1 VRVVN
6 DRSLEIALVGTSHR
20 LAGVEHREPLHAM
33 GAAVRAALA
42 DRPSDSAIAEGF
54 VLATCHRAEIYL
66 IAHDMAAAEAELAAR
81 LHCNR
86 GVGLFAGV
94 PSYRL
99 TGEAAIAHLCRV
111 TAGLDSLI
119 LGEAEISGQVRRAAA
134 AARENGSLGV
144 YLDRVVAGA
153 LGASGRVRSETHLAE
168 GASSAGAAAVALA
181 GRLAGGLSGRRV
193 LVVGAGD
200 AARLAIARLAR
211 DPAIALTIASRSAKH
226 ARDAA
231 TAFTPDAEVIGLDA
245 VAAALPATDVVMAA
259 VNAASPIVHRDHVQ
273 RAIDARDG
281 RPIVFVDISMPRAID
296 PAVADVDGAVL
307 RTVDDLGDVVAEV
320 AARRRREV
328 PGAEAIVRDEA
339 VRTYDRFLSRARRQ
353 RAAVA

>member
-111 TAGLDSLI
+111 TPGWIRSSSARPRFP
-119 LGEAEISGQVRRAAA
+119 VRFAAPQRPP
-134 AARENGSLGV
+134 RENGSLGV

-193 LVVGAGD
+193 LVV
-200 AARLAIARLAR
+200 ARATRRVWRSARLAR

-231 TAFTPDAEVIGLDA
+231 TALTPDAEVIGLDA

-273 RAIDARDG
+273 TRD
-281 RPIVFVDISMPRAID
+281 
-296 PAVADVDGAVL
+296 
-307 RTVDDLGDVVAEV
+307 
-320 AARRRREV
+320 
-328 PGAEAIVRDEA
+328 
-339 VRTYDRFLSRARRQ
+339 
-353 RAAVA
+353 